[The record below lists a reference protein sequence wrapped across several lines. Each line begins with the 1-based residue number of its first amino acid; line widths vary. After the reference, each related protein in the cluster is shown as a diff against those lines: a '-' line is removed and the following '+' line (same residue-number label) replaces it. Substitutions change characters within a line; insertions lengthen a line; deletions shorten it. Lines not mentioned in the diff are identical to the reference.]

1 MESSK
6 VKIVSIF
13 LVVVNVVAMFF
24 LFAMP
29 KLYISKYHFV
39 GYKLYRRYD
48 SMFSVV
54 KSVTVKTMDGGDVN
68 LVPGDEIWS
77 EEGYSGEI
85 IYVEDGRIDP
95 ASVDLQNTEFYEDIT
110 EKAKAE
116 DQAEWIRKNEE
127 GEKEFARYMK
137 RQRFWFLYPSEYSR
151 QFIVG
156 SIVALA
162 SSIFGVSFCILT
174 SKKIRVRLIVLSILF
189 GVEILGIA
197 YFLLFPSFCK

>member
-54 KSVTVKTMDGGDVN
+54 N

-85 IYVEDGRIDP
+85 IYVKDGRIDP

-116 DQAEWIRKNEE
+116 DQAEWLRKNEE

-151 QFIVG
+151 HFIVG

-162 SSIFGVSFCILT
+162 ALIFGVSFCILT

-189 GVEILGIA
+189 GVEVLGIA
-197 YFLLFPSFCK
+197 CFLLFPSFCK